1 VPKNQQV
8 PNTPVS
14 PSALLFIILFLPSQL
29 IAYAQGKMKEADHS
43 ELKFKKFPPVLLL
56 VGTDE
61 ILNDDSKKFYAV
73 VKPIQ
78 KQAKLKEFNGQKH
91 V

>member
-1 VPKNQQV
+1 
-8 PNTPVS
+8 
-14 PSALLFIILFLPSQL
+14 
-29 IAYAQGKMKEADHS
+29 
-43 ELKFKKFPPVLLL
+43 

-61 ILNDDSKKFYAV
+61 VLNDDAKNFYAV

-91 V
+91 VWLITNIHSKESLEAMSNIKEFISLN